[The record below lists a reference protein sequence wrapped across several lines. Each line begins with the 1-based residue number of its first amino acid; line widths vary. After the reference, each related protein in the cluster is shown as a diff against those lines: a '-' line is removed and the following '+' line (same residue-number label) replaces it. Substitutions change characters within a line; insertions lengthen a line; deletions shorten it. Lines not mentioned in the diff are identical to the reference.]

1 VRIKG
6 KVASFVQGVE
16 SNRKG
21 RNRGASSAQHPAIAL
36 PPPMIKLVSINWVAE
51 RLQQHQFILVDAR
64 RPMKYLSGHLPG
76 AINIPAYKAFGPEGR
91 LLGPESLAALIGN
104 AGLGDDSMAVIYDSP
119 EGQNAAML
127 AWIMEYLG
135 HTDVRVLESFFEAW
149 KASGLEVLYKPAV
162 QPGKTFTARL
172 NSSVRATL
180 DDVLA
185 ASALKLVDFRSH
197 EEYSGTTTI
206 GEDKAGHIPG
216 SVNIVWR
223 DLGHPP
229 ERMFKPTEDLA
240 RITNAAGINPGDKIV
255 AYCRS
260 GPRAA
265 LGYLALSQLGAD
277 VRLFDGSFSQ
287 WSQAGLPA
295 EK

>member
-1 VRIKG
+1 
-6 KVASFVQGVE
+6 
-16 SNRKG
+16 
-21 RNRGASSAQHPAIAL
+21 
-36 PPPMIKLVSINWVAE
+36 MTKLVSMDWVAE
-51 RLQQHQFILVDAR
+51 RLQQHQFVLVDAR

-91 LLGPESLAALIGN
+91 LLGPESLADLIGN

-127 AWIMEYLG
+127 AWILEYLG
-135 HTDVRVLESFFEAW
+135 HADIRVVEAFFEAW
-149 KASGLEVLYKPAV
+149 KASGREVLYKPVA
-162 QPGKTFTARL
+162 QPRKAFTGRL
-172 NSSVRATL
+172 NLSVRATL
-180 DDVLA
+180 DDVLDA
-185 ASALKLVDFRSH
+185 HDIRFADFRSR
-197 EEYSGTTTI
+197 EEYTGITTI

-216 SVNIVWR
+216 AVNITWR
-223 DLGHPP
+223 DLGCSS
-229 ERMFKPTEDLA
+229 ERMLKPVEDLA
-240 RITNAAGINPGDKIV
+240 RITNAAGIDRGDKVV

-277 VRLFDGSFSQ
+277 VRLFDGSFAQ